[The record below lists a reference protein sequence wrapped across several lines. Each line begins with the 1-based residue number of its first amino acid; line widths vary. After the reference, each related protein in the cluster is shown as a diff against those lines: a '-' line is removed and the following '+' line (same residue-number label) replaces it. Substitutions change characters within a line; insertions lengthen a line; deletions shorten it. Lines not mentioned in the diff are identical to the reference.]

1 MCRFW
6 GAMKLWMMEGKWGL
20 KNWEIMSSI
29 VNKAPLYPLTRD
41 EMWRIWCSK
50 LRRCGK
56 TFETH
61 QQEQMFYEKH
71 EGPHETLLPCVGWYR
86 QTKHGQ
92 QQNHALVTTRR
103 NKILEKLWLEEDTNN
118 MRNQHKSHF
127 AILFVHHPLNLLS
140 PQESHEPNYDIS
152 HQHSAMR
159 QRQKRVKFWW
169 ANLHKWSLFLPAGLV
184 TSEKAHLFLAG
195 VQPFAL

>member
-1 MCRFW
+1 M
-6 GAMKLWMMEGKWGL
+6 
-20 KNWEIMSSI
+20 
-29 VNKAPLYPLTRD
+29 
-41 EMWRIWCSK
+41 
-50 LRRCGK
+50 RCG
-56 TFETH
+56 E
-61 QQEQMFYEKH
+61 Y
-71 EGPHETLLPCVGWYR
+71 GVPNWDGAGRLLKPISRSRCFMKNMRAPMRLYCHALVGTDK
-86 QTKHGQ
+86 QSMANNKIM
-92 QQNHALVTTRR
+92 LVTTRR

-184 TSEKAHLFLAG
+184 PSEKAHLFLAG